1 MKSVMVDIETL
12 STADDACVISIG
24 LASFDENGV
33 TDTAGFAIATIDWH
47 GHIDPRT
54 VKWWLQQSEAARA
67 YSFSGDT
74 SALTAAV
81 KFKQFVE
88 GADEVWAN
96 SPQFDIT
103 ILQNWWKRCSIAMAF
118 PVHFRIHRDC
128 RTIFAEAKRLGIELG
143 DAYKM
148 GTTAH
153 NPVDDA
159 ANQARAIVE
168 WRKHFGGA

>member
-24 LASFDENGV
+24 LAAFDEHGV
-33 TDTAGFAIATIDWH
+33 TRTLGIALDPKDWD
-47 GHIDPRT
+47 GHINPTT
-54 VKWWLQQSEAARA
+54 VKWWMKQDEHAQQ
-67 YSFSGDT
+67 YSFNGKEKWQ
-74 SALTAAV
+74 TATLLLQEFLAD
-81 KFKQFVE
+81 
-88 GADEVWAN
+88 ADEVWAN
-96 SPQFDIT
+96 SPQFDLT
-103 ILQNWWKRCSIAMAF
+103 ILKQWWGRHRSDPF
-118 PVHFRIHRDC
+118 PVEYKAHRDC
-128 RTIFAEAKRLGIELG
+128 RTIFAEARRLGIELG